1 MKFFQIDDT
10 NGMLLNQ
17 LNKGNGTVLFYHP
30 QCSHCVS
37 MRPLWEQMKKKV
49 QKKNCNIYEVNG
61 EHMSSIH
68 HPMKDAI
75 QGFPSILNVN
85 NGKLTEFEKERNTKN
100 MTDFVLS
107 NLQENNIRKKIANNK
122 LKKKKVS
129 FFINKNEDLMKKRLV
144 AKRRNILN
152 TLKLAKNRM
161 NQKQK
166 KIRMPRSTLKRP
178 KLKVINRNSKKANG
192 KKKGKSTSDKGTQKN
207 KK

>member
-10 NGMLLNQ
+10 NGMLLNK

-49 QKKNCNIYEVNG
+49 ERKNCNIYEVNG
-61 EHMSSIH
+61 EHMNSIH
-68 HPMKDAI
+68 HPLKEAI

-144 AKRRNILN
+144 AKRKNILN
-152 TLKLAKNRM
+152 TLKLAKHRM
-161 NQKQK
+161 RTKTK
-166 KIRMPRSTLKRP
+166 RSNV
-178 KLKVINRNSKKANG
+178 KVIKRKSQTSKG
-192 KKKGKSTSDKGTQKN
+192 KKKGKAKTKPDKRTQKN

>member
-10 NGMLLNQ
+10 NGMLLNN

-49 QKKNCNIYEVNG
+49 ERKNCNIYEVNG
-61 EHMSSIH
+61 EHMNRIH

-107 NLQENNIRKKIANNK
+107 NLQENSIRKKIANNK

-144 AKRRNILN
+144 AKRKNILN
-152 TLKLAKNRM
+152 TLKLAKHRM
-161 NQKQK
+161 
-166 KIRMPRSTLKRP
+166 RRSTSKRP
-178 KLKVINRNSKKANG
+178 KLKVIKRNSKKTKG
-192 KKKGKSTSDKGTQKN
+192 KKKGNSTSGKGTQKN

>member
-10 NGMLLNQ
+10 NGMLLNN

-49 QKKNCNIYEVNG
+49 ERKNCNIYEVNG
-61 EHMSSIH
+61 EHMNRIH

-107 NLQENNIRKKIANNK
+107 NLQENSIRKKISNNK

-144 AKRRNILN
+144 AKRKNILN
-152 TLKLAKNRM
+152 TLKLAKHRM
-161 NQKQK
+161 
-166 KIRMPRSTLKRP
+166 RRSTSKRP
-178 KLKVINRNSKKANG
+178 KLKVIKRNSKKTKG
-192 KKKGKSTSDKGTQKN
+192 KKKGNSTSGKGTQKN

>member
-1 MKFFQIDDT
+1 MGR
-10 NGMLLNQ
+10 N
-17 LNKGNGTVLFYHP
+17 
-30 QCSHCVS
+30 
-37 MRPLWEQMKKKV
+37 EKKV

-61 EHMSSIH
+61 EHMNSIH
-68 HPMKDAI
+68 HPLKEAI

-107 NLQENNIRKKIANNK
+107 NLQENSIRKKIANNK

-144 AKRRNILN
+144 AKRKNILN
-152 TLKLAKNRM
+152 TLKLAKHRM
-161 NQKQK
+161 RTKTK
-166 KIRMPRSTLKRP
+166 RSNV
-178 KLKVINRNSKKANG
+178 KVIKRKSQTSKG
-192 KKKGKSTSDKGTQKN
+192 KKKGKAKTKPDKRTQKN

>member
-37 MRPLWEQMKKKV
+37 MRPSWEEMKKKV

-61 EHMSSIH
+61 EHMNSIH
-68 HPMKDAI
+68 HPMKQAI
-75 QGFPSILNVN
+75 RGFPSILNVN

-100 MTDFVLS
+100 MANFVLS
-107 NLQENNIRKKIANNK
+107 NIQEKSIRKKIANNK

-178 KLKVINRNSKKANG
+178 KLKVIKRNSKKAKG